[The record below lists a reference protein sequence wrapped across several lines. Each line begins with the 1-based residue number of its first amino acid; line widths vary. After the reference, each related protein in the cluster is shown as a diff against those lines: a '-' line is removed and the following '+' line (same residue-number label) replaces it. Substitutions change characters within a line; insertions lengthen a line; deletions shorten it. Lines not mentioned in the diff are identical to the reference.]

1 MKFFRTLV
9 AFALLTSPAL
19 FAQPWTPPAG
29 QGSTWISAQT
39 LRTDAHILNSGTRAH
54 DIEIRANTLTLGV
67 DYGITDRLA
76 VSLSVPYV
84 SSRLKAGTPHGS
96 TVDDFRTHETLTDLS
111 FELRYKA
118 VDSGVVF
125 TPTLAVSI
133 PVRDYETL
141 GHNSAGRGLNEYAAG
156 FEVGHNA
163 VAISPYL
170 FVSGRYAYTYVER
183 IVPDI
188 TVDRS
193 NADLQLAYFV
203 TPRLSL
209 RAASIW
215 QKTYGGLTFPIS
227 PEDAAEH
234 GHHHDQLSM
243 TNFWRGAGAIGYAVS
258 PSLDVFGS
266 WSTVIEGENTHAFRA
281 WSVGLAWNFD
291 GSRLRQRSDKSVA
304 PRPQVEE
311 STLR

>member
-1 MKFFRTLV
+1 M

-39 LRTDAHILNSGTRAH
+39 LRTDAHISRNGARDH
-54 DIEIRANTLTLGV
+54 NIEIRANTLTLGV
-67 DYGITDRLA
+67 DYGVTDRLA
-76 VSLSVPYV
+76 LSLNVPYV
-84 SSRLKAGTPHGS
+84 SSRLKAGVQHRS
-96 TVDDFRTHETLTDLS
+96 SVDDFRTHETLTDLS
-111 FELRYKA
+111 LELRYKA
-118 VDSGVVF
+118 IDSGLVF

-141 GHNSAGRGLNEYAAG
+141 GHNSPGRGLNEYAAG

-183 IVPDI
+183 IVSDI
-188 TVDRS
+188 SVDRS

-203 TPRLSL
+203 TGRLSL
-209 RAASIW
+209 RASSMW
-215 QKTYGGLTFPIS
+215 QRTYGGLTFPIS

-234 GHHHDQLSM
+234 GHHHDQLSR

-258 PSLDVFGS
+258 PSLDVFGA
-266 WSTVIEGENTHAFRA
+266 WSTVIEGENTHSFRA

-291 GSRLRQRSDKSVA
+291 GSRLRRRSGKPVA
-304 PRPQVEE
+304 PPPQVEE
-311 STLR
+311 PTLR